1 MVENTGGTSTKQL
14 VILGVL
20 VCVLIAILVPHFI
33 AKPAVKGTRVGIKGQ
48 PPLPPNFDKMPPQ
61 LKEMILKSRERMA
74 KQVR

>member
-33 AKPAVKGTRVGIKGQ
+33 ARPAAKGTRAGISKGQ

-74 KQVR
+74 K